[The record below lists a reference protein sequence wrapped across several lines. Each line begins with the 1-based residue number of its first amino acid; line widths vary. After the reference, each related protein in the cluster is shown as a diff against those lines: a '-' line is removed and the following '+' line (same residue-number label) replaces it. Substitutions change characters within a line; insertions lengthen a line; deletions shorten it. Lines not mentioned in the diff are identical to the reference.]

1 MIHACL
7 PHTEGAAP
15 RPLPFYLAM
24 EEFLARYFTGEYF
37 FMWQVR
43 PTVICGRNQILEAEV
58 NLPFCHE
65 KGIEVYRRKSGGG
78 CVYADMNNV
87 MFSHITSCRSV
98 ASTFAEY
105 TGRVAAMLR
114 DLGIPDAHTTGRNDI
129 LIGERKVS
137 GYAFYH
143 IGVTDRL
150 THTAES
156 RAIVHGTML
165 LDADLQA
172 MEGALTPSEVKL
184 EAKGVSSVRARV
196 TTVRE
201 HLPITLEEFK
211 AEAASRIC
219 SSSMML
225 TRADIAEIERMALP
239 YYAPQWLE
247 GVSTSARRQR
257 PEGPRRLEGVGEI
270 LVDLTVGHLP
280 GPVVERLNL
289 AGDFFLLADMD
300 RRLLDPLRGC
310 ALNRPALLRRLERL
324 RLHEVIPN
332 LAPHQLADLIL
343 DAAQSAAPSPADLS
357 I

>member
-7 PHTEGAAP
+7 PPAEGAAP

-24 EEFLARYFTGEYF
+24 EEFLARHFTGEYF

-58 NLPFCHE
+58 NLPYCAEH
-65 KGIEVYRRKSGGG
+65 GIEVYRRKSGGG

-98 ASTFAEY
+98 ATTFADF

-114 DLGIPDAHTTGRNDI
+114 SLGIAEAHTTGRNDI
-129 LIGERKVS
+129 LIADRKVS

-165 LDADLQA
+165 LDADLPA
-172 MEGALTPSEVKL
+172 MTAALTPSAAKL
-184 EAKGVSSVRARV
+184 EAKGVASVRSRV

-211 AEAASRIC
+211 AAAVGTLC
-219 SSSMML
+219 SSQMTL
-225 TRADIAEIERMALP
+225 TRADIAEIERMALA

-247 GVSTSARRQR
+247 GVSTTR
-257 PEGPRRLEGVGEI
+257 RRLRPATPHRIEGVGELI
-270 LVDLTVGHLP
+270 VELTVGHTHQ
-280 GPVVERLNL
+280 PVIERLDL

-300 RRLLDPLRGC
+300 RRLLAPLRGC
-310 ALNRPALLRRLERL
+310 PLHRPTLVGLLERI
-324 RLHEVIPN
+324 RLHEIIPN

-343 DAAQSAAPSPADLS
+343 NAAPTAQMP
-357 I
+357 